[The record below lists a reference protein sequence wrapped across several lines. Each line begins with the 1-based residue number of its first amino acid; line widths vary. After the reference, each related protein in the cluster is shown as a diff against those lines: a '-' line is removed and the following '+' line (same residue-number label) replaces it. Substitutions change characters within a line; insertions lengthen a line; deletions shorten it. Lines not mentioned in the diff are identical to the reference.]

1 MNHLF
6 LSAPTKYRLSI
17 SSDNHTKTGPL
28 IQFGNDVIT
37 DVLKSTIIS
46 SHKDHVWISQW
57 VHVSDQ
63 CNCYTYFMNFFQLLI
78 N

>member
-28 IQFGNDVIT
+28 IQLGNDVII
-37 DVLKSTIIS
+37 DVLKNTTIS
-46 SHKDHVWISQW
+46 FHKDHVWISQ
-57 VHVSDQ
+57 
-63 CNCYTYFMNFFQLLI
+63 
-78 N
+78 